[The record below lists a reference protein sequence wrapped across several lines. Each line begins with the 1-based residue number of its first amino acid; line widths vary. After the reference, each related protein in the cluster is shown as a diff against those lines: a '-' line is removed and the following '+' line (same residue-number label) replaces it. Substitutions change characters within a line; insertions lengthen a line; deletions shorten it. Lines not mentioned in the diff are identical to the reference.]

1 MSYFR
6 HPIYL
11 LHHFSIATLLAQS
24 LYVSTFLPSIWR
36 HSIITAHLTLHT
48 CPRTSTLCSASLVQA
63 LRNSVGDITY
73 PWTFD
78 KSLDLH
84 AVAVIIYTLMLVLD
98 PSPPLLAISML
109 AILPLPTLGP
119 STRSMNR
126 HAVAVLVLVTLLV
139 LLGPDLPLLAIPL
152 LATLHLL
159 PAVPPL
165 PTIPLFYAT
174 RRLLAGVT
182 SSQLEY
188 TLRTGSEVDC
198 T

>member
-24 LYVSTFLPSIWR
+24 LYVSTFLPSIWQ
-36 HSIITAHLTLHT
+36 HSIITVHLTLHS

-84 AVAVIIYTLMLVLD
+84 AVAVIIYTLMLVLG
-98 PSPPLLAISML
+98 PSPSLLAISML
-109 AILPLPTLGP
+109 AILILPTLGP
-119 STRSMNR
+119 STRSMNL
-126 HAVAVLVLVTLLV
+126 HAVAVLVLKPLLV
-139 LLGPDLPLLAIPL
+139 LGPTLPLLAIHL
-152 LATLHLL
+152 LVILHQL

-165 PTIPLFYAT
+165 PTIPLLYTT
-174 RRLLAGVT
+174 RRLLVGVA
-182 SSQLEY
+182 SSHLEY
-188 TLRTGSEVDC
+188 TWRIGSEVEC
-198 T
+198 I